1 MKFKSVPQ
9 WCPAEGVSRSAYT
22 SDHILKCFRAGLDR
36 DATYWNCAQYVLL
49 KNKAARQELAN
60 LIAQIDTMSVYA
72 KGRIPQMKLNGYYR
86 KAV

>member
-1 MKFKSVPQ
+1 MSINSVPK
-9 WCPAEGVSRSAYT
+9 WAPAEGVSRLTYT
-22 SDHILKCFRAGLDR
+22 SDHILKCFRQGLDR

-72 KGRIPQMKLNGYYR
+72 KGRIPKEV
-86 KAV
+86 A